1 MPDDAPAG
9 ITPRLEDDLK
19 DAMRAREK
27 LRLGAIRRAR
37 AALKNAE
44 IEARGPLPDEAAAGV
59 LRGLVKQHRE
69 SIDQFR
75 AGGRDDLV
83 ARETEEM
90 AVLASYL
97 PAGLD
102 EAAVTTIVTEAIAA
116 EGASGPADL
125 GRVMKAAMARVAGR
139 ADGKQVRAIA
149 QRQLEG
155 GS

>member
-1 MPDDAPAG
+1 MTDLAE
-9 ITPRLEDDLK
+9 RLEGDLK
-19 DAMRAREK
+19 DAMRSRETV
-27 LRLGAIRRAR
+27 RLGTIRRAR

-44 IEARGPLPDEAAAGV
+44 IEARGPLPDEAAVRV

-83 ARETEEM
+83 AREREEM
-90 AVLASYL
+90 AVLETYL
-97 PAGLD
+97 PAQMD
-102 EAAVTTIVTEAIAA
+102 EAAVGAVVAEVIAA
-116 EGASGPADL
+116 EGAAGPGDL
-125 GRVMKAAMARVAGR
+125 GRVMKASMSRLAGR
-139 ADGKQVRAIA
+139 ADGNQVRAIA